1 MTQRSQNLHGIA
13 GLLASKGR
21 NGDTMLA
28 HINPHEAQM
37 LKDMGG
43 SGTINPDTGL
53 PEYFDFAGFLQIGRA
68 HV

>member
-43 SGTINPDTGL
+43 SGTIK
-53 PEYFDFAGFLQIGRA
+53 IGRA